1 MKKTAP
7 KILDKTDTA
16 NASSMLYLSFC
27 RALDQYCDKIGVI
40 NRRFSAVRILHEA
53 ACNTVSQMH
62 AVTIAQQRHMAR
74 MERSIPQMFEGLI
87 EISATDGC
95 LRTVER
101 MSAMSLAQ
109 VSSIIAQNSRKR

>member
-1 MKKTAP
+1 MDKK
-7 KILDKTDTA
+7 DTA
-16 NASSMLYLSFC
+16 SASSMLYLSFC
-27 RALDQYCDKIGVI
+27 RALDKYCEQIGLSS
-40 NRRFSAVRILHEA
+40 RRFSAVRILHDA
-53 ACNTVSQMH
+53 ACNTVSKMH
-62 AVTIAQQRHMAR
+62 VVTIAQQRHMAR

-109 VSSIIAQNSRKR
+109 VSSIVAQNSRKR